1 MFVAVLGFYL
11 FISIYFCLFFV
22 YLCSVS
28 FYFFLLSFFV
38 FFFRLPPRAS
48 GTVDRSY
55 EGQPAQNRCY
65 EGKPA
70 QNPILDYLRE
80 PPARSIGATKGNLH
94 KTGATKGN
102 LHKILIL
109 GGAAFA
115 IPRRATTLATPPLCL
130 TGPLFD
136 CSMRTLRSKLLLGKK
151 EEEEQQQ

>member
-1 MFVAVLGFYL
+1 MFLFVAVLGPYV
-11 FISIYFCLFFV
+11 FISVYFAYFS
-22 YLCSVS
+22 YHLCSVS

-38 FFFRLPPRAS
+38 FFFFRLPPRAS

-109 GGAAFA
+109 GGTAFA
-115 IPRRATTLATPPLCL
+115 IPRRPATLATSPLCVS
-130 TGPLFD
+130 PVPSFD
-136 CSMRTLRSKLLLGKK
+136 S
-151 EEEEQQQ
+151 

>member
-1 MFVAVLGFYL
+1 MMNASTRAAAIGATKGNLHKTGL
-11 FISIYFCLFFV
+11 RRETCTKPI
-22 YLCSVS
+22 
-28 FYFFLLSFFV
+28 
-38 FFFRLPPRAS
+38 FRLPPRAS
-48 GTVDRSY
+48 GAGDRSY

-109 GGAAFA
+109 GGTAFA
-115 IPRRATTLATPPLCL
+115 IPRRPATLATSPLCVSPVPSL
-130 TGPLFD
+130 IPP
-136 CSMRTLRSKLLLGKK
+136 
-151 EEEEQQQ
+151 

>member
-1 MFVAVLGFYL
+1 MFDAFLGFYL
-11 FISIYFCLFFV
+11 FISIHFCCFFV
-22 YLCSVS
+22 YVCSVS
-28 FYFFLLSFFV
+28 FYFSYCLFLF

-109 GGAAFA
+109 GGTAFA
-115 IPRRATTLATPPLCL
+115 IPRRPATLATSPLCVS
-130 TGPLFD
+130 PVPSFD
-136 CSMRTLRSKLLLGKK
+136 S
-151 EEEEQQQ
+151 Q